1 MPKEGNPR
9 ECSSYRVLMLLS
21 VLGNVLNKILLEG
34 MNKAVDPKLCYQQA
48 GFKAT
53 DLMQTR

>member
-1 MPKEGNPR
+1 MPKEGKPR
-9 ECSSYRVLMLLS
+9 ECSNYRVLMLLS

-34 MNKAVDPKLCYQQA
+34 MNKAVDPKLYYQQA

-53 DLMQTR
+53 DLM